1 MSENEKEEFAFI
13 KEKIKN
19 KPLNKRRIILKMAFT
34 VVLAVVFG
42 LVSCFVFTWMRPVME
57 EWLNKTEDIKVSIPK
72 KRQIPRRQV

>member
-19 KPLNKRRIILKMAFT
+19 KPLNKRRIILKTAFT

-42 LVSCFVFTWMRPVME
+42 LME
-57 EWLNKTEDIKVSIPK
+57 QYLKGKLSPASESQATAMLN
-72 KRQIPRRQV
+72 RRIAYGSSSR

>member
-19 KPLNKRRIILKMAFT
+19 KPLNKRRIILKTAFT

-42 LVSCFVFTWMRPVME
+42 LVSCIHMDAPGDGRVAE
-57 EWLNKTEDIKVSIPK
+57 
-72 KRQIPRRQV
+72 